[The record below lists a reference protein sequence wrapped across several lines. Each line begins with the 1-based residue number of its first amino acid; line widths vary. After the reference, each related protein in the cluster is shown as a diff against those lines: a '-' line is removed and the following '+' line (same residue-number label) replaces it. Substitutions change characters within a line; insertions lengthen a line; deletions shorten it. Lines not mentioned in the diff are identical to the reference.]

1 MSKKRTSA
9 AMREKPVDAVVTG
22 VQSRG
27 LWADAWRRFR
37 KDRLAT
43 VGLVVIVFLVAV
55 AIATLIIDWVTHNAI
70 YDQYVIKQNLS
81 LKLAGPSLEHIFGC
95 DEYGRDILF
104 RLIWGTRY
112 SLFIGIVSILF
123 ALICGG
129 VLGAVAGFY
138 SGWIDNLIMRVMD
151 VFLSI
156 PSMVMAIAI
165 VSALGTG
172 TFNLLLSIS
181 VPQIPRLARIV
192 RASVMSVKDREFVE
206 AARAVGASDA
216 LIIFKYVIPNCLAP
230 IIVQASLNVG
240 TAILNIAGLSFLGI
254 GVEAP
259 APEWGSILN
268 AARTYMRDAWHISI
282 IPGLVIMLTVL
293 SLNLVGDGLRDALD
307 PKLKN

>member
-1 MSKKRTSA
+1 MNNKA
-9 AMREKPVDAVVTG
+9 VGAVVSSE
-22 VQSRG
+22 VHSQG
-27 LWADAWRRFR
+27 LWLDAWRRF
-37 KDRLAT
+37 KKNRLA
-43 VGLVVIVFLVAV
+43 VAGLVVIL
-55 AIATLIIDWVTHNAI
+55 TLILVSIGTLILDWATDNAI
-70 YDQYVIKQNLS
+70 YDAYVIKQNLP
-81 LKLAGPSLEHIFGC
+81 LKLAAPSLEHIFGC

-112 SLFIGIVSILF
+112 SLFIGMVSILI
-123 ALICGG
+123 ALVCGG
-129 VLGAVAGFY
+129 MLGAIAGFY
-138 SGWIDNLIMRVMD
+138 SGKVDNLIMRVMD

-172 TFNLLLSIS
+172 TFNLLLSIA

-206 AARAVGASDA
+206 AARAVGGSDA

-240 TAILNIAGLSFLGI
+240 TAILSIAGLSFLGI

-268 AARTYMRDAWHISI
+268 AARTYMRDAWHISV

>member
-1 MSKKRTSA
+1 MSNATVGA
-9 AMREKPVDAVVTG
+9 AVSNEVHS
-22 VQSRG
+22 QG
-27 LWADAWRRFR
+27 LWLDAWRRFK
-37 KDRLAT
+37 KDRLAV
-43 VGLVVIVFLVAV
+43 VGLVVILTLMLVA
-55 AIATLIIDWVTHNAI
+55 IGTLILDWATDNAI
-70 YDQYVIKQNLS
+70 YDAYVIKQNLP
-81 LKLAGPSLEHIFGC
+81 LKLAAPSLKHIFGC

-112 SLFIGIVSILF
+112 SLFIGMVSILF
-123 ALICGG
+123 ALVCGG
-129 VLGAVAGFY
+129 VLGAIAGFY
-138 SGWIDNLIMRVMD
+138 SGKVDNLIMRAMD

-172 TFNLLLSIS
+172 TFNLLLSIA

-206 AARAVGASDA
+206 AARAVGGSDA

-240 TAILNIAGLSFLGI
+240 TAILSIAGLSFLGI

-268 AARTYMRDAWHISI
+268 AARTYMRDAWHISV